1 MTQKNSN
8 TIYNLKNEWNHFSSR
23 NKITQSD
30 ASRKIGW
37 SGSFFGSILRGE
49 SNLSLGNLIKIANF
63 LRISPRRIDPEYL
76 GADVSSYKIYATSSG
91 TKPPAQFRTFFPA
104 DINIWADKDVPI
116 FTENQK
122 KPHRLK
128 FFSKGLTFNCS
139 SQDFPDLDENFL
151 NSNTPY
157 WLILRPGKK
166 TICITSREKP
176 SFRGAKVL
184 RIVGLHMI

>member
-1 MTQKNSN
+1 MTHKNSN
-8 TIYNLKNEWNHFSSR
+8 TTYNLKNEWNHFSSK
-23 NKITQSD
+23 NKITQSH
-30 ASRKIGW
+30 ASRKMGW
-37 SGSFFGSILRGE
+37 SDSFFGSILRGE
-49 SNLSLGNLIKIANF
+49 SNLSLENLIKIANF

-76 GADVSSYKIYATSSG
+76 GADVASYKIYATSSG
-91 TKPPAQFRTFFPA
+91 KKPPAQFRAFSPA
-104 DINIWADKDVPI
+104 DTNIWADKPVPI

-128 FFSKGLTFNCS
+128 YFSKGLTFNCTT
-139 SQDFPDLDENFL
+139 QDFPDLDENFL

-157 WLILRPGKK
+157 WLILRSGKE

-176 SFRGAKVL
+176 SFRDAKVL